1 MKNHAVKRV
10 LIVDDHMIVRSGVKA
25 LIGAQDDM
33 IVAGEAADGREAI
46 EMAVSTQPDLVLMDL
61 VMPEMDGI
69 QAIQELRQIDP
80 QMKILV
86 LTSFSEEEK
95 VLAALMAGAM
105 GFVLKTALPEELVD
119 AMRQVAEGKTY
130 LQPNILQILLQQEPA
145 EKVEE
150 EPQEEEKEIYLTPR
164 ERRVLS
170 LIARGFS
177 NREIGDQ
184 LNIEETTVRYHVTHI
199 LTKLGLENR
208 TQAALYAIREKLL

>member
-1 MKNHAVKRV
+1 MRNHTVKKV

-25 LIGAQDDM
+25 LIGTQDDM
-33 IVAGEAADGREAI
+33 IVAGEAANGKEAV
-46 EMAVSTQPDLVLMDL
+46 ELAVSTKPDLVLMDL

-69 QAIQELRQIDP
+69 QAIQELRKIDP
-80 QMKILV
+80 HIKILV

-130 LQPNILQILLQQEPA
+130 LQSNILQILLQQEPL

-150 EPQEEEKEIYLTPR
+150 KPQEEKKVVYLTPQ
-164 ERRVLS
+164 EQRVLS
-170 LIARGFS
+170 LIARGLS

-184 LNIEETTVRYHVTHI
+184 LKIEETTVRYHVTHI

>member
-1 MKNHAVKRV
+1 MRNHTVKKV

-25 LIGAQDDM
+25 LIGTQDDM
-33 IVAGEAADGREAI
+33 IVAGEAANGKEAL
-46 EMAVSTQPDLVLMDL
+46 ELAVSTKPDLVLMDL

-69 QAIQELRQIDP
+69 QAIQELRKIDP
-80 QMKILV
+80 HIKILV

-130 LQPNILQILLQQEPA
+130 LQSNILQILLQQEPL

-150 EPQEEEKEIYLTPR
+150 KPQEEKKVVYLTPQ
-164 ERRVLS
+164 EQRVLS
-170 LIARGFS
+170 LIARGLS

-184 LNIEETTVRYHVTHI
+184 LKIEETTVRYHVTHI

>member
-1 MKNHAVKRV
+1 MRNHTVKKV

-25 LIGAQDDM
+25 LIGTQDDM
-33 IVAGEAADGREAI
+33 IVAGEAANGKEAV
-46 EMAVSTQPDLVLMDL
+46 ELAVSTKPDLVLMDL

-69 QAIQELRQIDP
+69 QAIQELRKIDP
-80 QMKILV
+80 HIKILV

-130 LQPNILQILLQQEPA
+130 LQSNILQILLQQEPL

-150 EPQEEEKEIYLTPR
+150 EPQEEKKVVYLTPQ
-164 ERRVLS
+164 EQRVLS
-170 LIARGFS
+170 LIARGLS
-177 NREIGDQ
+177 NREIGEQ
-184 LNIEETTVRYHVTHI
+184 LKIEETTVRYHVTHI